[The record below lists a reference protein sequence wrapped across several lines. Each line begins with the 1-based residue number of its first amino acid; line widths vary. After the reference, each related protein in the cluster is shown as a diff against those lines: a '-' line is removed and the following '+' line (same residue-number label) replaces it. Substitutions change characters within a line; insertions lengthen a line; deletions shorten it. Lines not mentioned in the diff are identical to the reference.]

1 MSEISNSITSNM
13 HKQASEN
20 YKTLLSNIKHDLTN
34 PINAILGFSEL
45 ILDYLKEGT
54 DGQLIADVKNIHE
67 SGSLLFENIN
77 TYFTN
82 NEGGDRKYIGD
93 IINISELQFSI
104 RTPISTI
111 LGMAELL
118 KEDAGNNST
127 PYGKDINDSLDKIHM
142 AGKSLLRHINEL
154 KKYSNVAV
162 EEFLKNYKS
171 DLYLNDSSLK
181 LYKNIEGI
189 DAPIEAGNILIIDD
203 DKSNLE
209 LLDKI
214 ISKSMHKTHCA
225 ESANDALDI
234 LQNPKINIDIILLD
248 LIMPEMNGLELLQII
263 KADHALHHIPVIML
277 SGMDELKSTAECISN
292 GADDFLFKPINKVLL
307 NARIKNALD
316 KKFFHDKEIKY
327 QEQIKIEQE
336 KSDKLLLNILPKS
349 IAERLKNG
357 ESLIADDFEDSTV
370 LFADLAGFTKLS
382 STISATDVVMQLNS
396 IFSLFDGLIVKYSLE
411 KIKTIGDCY
420 MLAGGVPKPL
430 SSHAD
435 SVVKMALDMLDTI
448 EQINTKTNQSLKI
461 RIGINSGPVS
471 AGVIGKEKFIYDL
484 WGDTVNVASRMES
497 FGSNDKIHIS
507 KSTYSQLKDNY
518 SFTKRDLI
526 EIPGKGKMQTYFL
539 NSRK

>member
-1 MSEISNSITSNM
+1 
-13 HKQASEN
+13 
-20 YKTLLSNIKHDLTN
+20 
-34 PINAILGFSEL
+34 
-45 ILDYLKEGT
+45 
-54 DGQLIADVKNIHE
+54 
-67 SGSLLFENIN
+67 
-77 TYFTN
+77 
-82 NEGGDRKYIGD
+82 
-93 IINISELQFSI
+93 
-104 RTPISTI
+104 
-111 LGMAELL
+111 
-118 KEDAGNNST
+118 
-127 PYGKDINDSLDKIHM
+127 
-142 AGKSLLRHINEL
+142 
-154 KKYSNVAV
+154 
-162 EEFLKNYKS
+162 
-171 DLYLNDSSLK
+171 
-181 LYKNIEGI
+181 
-189 DAPIEAGNILIIDD
+189 
-203 DKSNLE
+203 
-209 LLDKI
+209 
-214 ISKSMHKTHCA
+214 
-225 ESANDALDI
+225 
-234 LQNPKINIDIILLD
+234 
-248 LIMPEMNGLELLQII
+248 MNGLELLQII

-292 GADDFLFKPINKVLL
+292 GADDFLFKPISKVLL

-357 ESLIADDFEDSTV
+357 ESLIADDFDDSTV

-526 EIPGKGKMQTYFL
+526 EIPGKGQMQTYFL
-539 NSRK
+539 KARK

>member
-1 MSEISNSITSNM
+1 MSANKSINPKLENSVSQYS
-13 HKQASEN
+13 KV
-20 YKTLLSNIKHDLTN
+20 LLGNIKHDLTN
-34 PINAILGFSEL
+34 PINAILGYAEL
-45 ILDYLKEGT
+45 ITDYLKEGKN
-54 DGQLIADVKNIHE
+54 DQFISDVNKIHE
-67 SGSLLFENIN
+67 SGSLLFEILNE
-77 TYFTN
+77 YFTN
-82 NEGGDRKYIGD
+82 NNGENYQIISEVID
-93 IINISELQFSI
+93 IRELQFAV

-111 LGMAELL
+111 LGLTELLSEDTRKDKISDGNDINEFLRKIYESGKLFLSQINELNKFSKKTVEELL
-118 KEDAGNNST
+118 K
-127 PYGKDINDSLDKIHM
+127 I
-142 AGKSLLRHINEL
+142 
-154 KKYSNVAV
+154 
-162 EEFLKNYKS
+162 YKT
-171 DLYLNDSSLK
+171 DLYSKESSIK
-181 LYKNIEGI
+181 LYKNNTFEFPSGK
-189 DAPIEAGNILIIDD
+189 GNILIVEDD
-203 DKSNLE
+203 SSNLE

-214 ISKSMHKTHCA
+214 ISKSMHQTYCA
-225 ESANDALDI
+225 ASAKAGLEFLKDP
-234 LQNPKINIDIILLD
+234 QIDIDIVLLD
-248 LIMPEMNGLELLQII
+248 LIMPEMNGFELLKII
-263 KADHALHHIPVIML
+263 KDDNALHHIPVIML
-277 SGMDELKSTAECISN
+277 SGMDDLEATAECIN
-292 GADDFLFKPINKVLL
+292 IGADDFLFKPISTVLL
-307 NARIKNALD
+307 NARIKNALE
-316 KKFFHDKEIKY
+316 KKFFHDKELKY

-336 KSDKLLLNILPKS
+336 KSDKLLLNILPRS

-357 ESLIADDFEDSTV
+357 ESLIADDCEDSTV

-430 SSHAD
+430 STHAD

-507 KSTYSQLKDNY
+507 KSTYSQLKDSD
-518 SFTKRDLI
+518 SFTKRDEI

-539 NSRK
+539 NSPK

>member
-1 MSEISNSITSNM
+1 
-13 HKQASEN
+13 
-20 YKTLLSNIKHDLTN
+20 
-34 PINAILGFSEL
+34 
-45 ILDYLKEGT
+45 
-54 DGQLIADVKNIHE
+54 
-67 SGSLLFENIN
+67 
-77 TYFTN
+77 
-82 NEGGDRKYIGD
+82 
-93 IINISELQFSI
+93 
-104 RTPISTI
+104 
-111 LGMAELL
+111 
-118 KEDAGNNST
+118 
-127 PYGKDINDSLDKIHM
+127 M
-142 AGKSLLRHINEL
+142 AGKSLLGHINQL
-154 KKYSNVAV
+154 TKYSNVAV

-181 LYKNIEGI
+181 LYKKIEGI

-316 KKFFHDKEIKY
+316 KKVFHDKEIKY

-336 KSDKLLLNILPKS
+336 KSDKLLVNILPKS